1 MSAHSSSSNSSPEPE
16 GQSNGNTNAEL
27 GLYVVVAMRGED
39 LPELEKLA
47 REHGAKVRDHGG
59 DSTNRFALFRS
70 VEQAAEFL
78 GAALERLKGR
88 LALLLGEVNPGAGR
102 NHFLDAA
109 ADLVEQAPDGQAL
122 LTEQVTD
129 VIKTLDLLELDLQYL
144 GPRELSGLNRATGV
158 MRCGSRADGG
168 ENNSHKARQMD
179 LLLMQAREE
188 AKRERERNQR
198 NARFMIGCFA
208 LFFMLVAFGLV
219 GAVLLTL
226 GDSEE
231 ERAPEIEEEAR
242 VFETKVGEFAR
253 MAVVCGSVGEV
264 FVTEGTDHSPRQ
276 GRE

>member
-1 MSAHSSSSNSSPEPE
+1 MSEHSSSYSSSSPDPA
-16 GQSNGNTNAEL
+16 GSGDGNGNGSAEL

-47 REHGAKVRDHGG
+47 QEHGAKVRNHAG

-88 LALLLGEVNPGAGR
+88 LALVLGEVNPGAGR

-109 ADLVEQAPDGQAL
+109 ADLVEQAAEGQAL

-144 GPRELSGLNRATGV
+144 GPRELSGLNRAAGV

-168 ENNSHKARQMD
+168 ENTSHKARQMD

-198 NARFMIGCFA
+198 GVRFMIGCFA

-219 GAVLLTL
+219 GAVLLRL
-226 GDSEE
+226 GEPEE
-231 ERAPEIEEEAR
+231 ERDPMLEEEAR
-242 VFETKVGEFAR
+242 LDVRTPWEQFAAR
-253 MAVVCGSVGEV
+253 QSRPY
-264 FVTEGTDHSPRQ
+264 SP
-276 GRE
+276 GNACSNWEA